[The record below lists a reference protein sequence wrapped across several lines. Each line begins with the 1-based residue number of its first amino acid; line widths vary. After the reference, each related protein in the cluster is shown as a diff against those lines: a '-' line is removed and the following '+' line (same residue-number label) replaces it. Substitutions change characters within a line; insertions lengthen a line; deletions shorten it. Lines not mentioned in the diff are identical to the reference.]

1 MRKFLVTAW
10 LVGILAYCVPTYA
23 SGDYGCWQRV
33 MAASSSFT
41 DCSSTALLAPG
52 NDTRVNLVLLMV
64 DLRGGPASELRPVDR
79 AQFPEPIVPVGWSAF
94 SARLLPAS
102 PTDEGSSGLWA
113 IGEGSP
119 CLSIGRGQTEFIEAL
134 NSEGKLP
141 EGDRQRLT
149 EARMA
154 VTCDVAE
161 GAAAPADV
169 EVRSDAARPFAA
181 YLRAIRDFYAGRYDA
196 SAFKAL
202 SESRQPWVREAS
214 RYMTGRSWA
223 LLAQANAFDSWGDMD
238 HDKMDRKALDEA
250 ESALKAY
257 LKAYP
262 RGRYAASAYG
272 LLRRVHWLAG
282 DQSALAAAYAWQ
294 IEQQDAALRNVN
306 EFDLAQEIDAKLEPD
321 AYLAPG
327 SHPLLIAVEALR
339 RMRSGQGPIT
349 REAVEA
355 LRPRFKGQPALH
367 DYLLAAHAWFVEG
380 APARVVQLIPAA
392 AQSKPMTALEFS
404 RQTLRAFALDAT
416 GDAGARAALVALFPQ
431 ARGAYQRETLEV
443 ALAMYDERHGALAR
457 VFASESLVV
466 DPALRD
472 PLLMHVAGP
481 DLLRAIAE
489 DSKATPRE
497 RSVALYVLLYKQ
509 LTRGRYAEF
518 IADSKRLPANL
529 EAEDDGY
536 RILGEMIALA
546 DFRSAGTSDDYS
558 CPPLQ
563 KIAETLATSPQS
575 VTASL
580 CLAEFMRLNGL
591 DFDRFG
597 IDRAPAADELG
608 GSPSLFPGSHLPRQ
622 SFYQRVI
629 DDPKAPAEERAYALF
644 RAINCYAPSGN
655 NDCGGADVPVA
666 TRKAWFTELKR
677 RYPATPWAKQLRYYW

>member
-1 MRKFLVTAW
+1 MRKSFITAW
-10 LVGILAYCVPTYA
+10 LIGILAWCVSTYA

-33 MAASSSFT
+33 MAASSSFS

-52 NDTRVNLVLLMV
+52 NDTRVNLVLLMM
-64 DLRGGPASELRPVDR
+64 DLRGGQMGELRPVDR
-79 AQFPEPIVPVGWSAF
+79 AEFPEPVVPLGWESF
-94 SARLLPAS
+94 SVRLRPVPPA
-102 PTDEGSSGLWA
+102 DEESSGLWA
-113 IGEGSP
+113 SGEGSA
-119 CLSIGRGQTEFIEAL
+119 CLSIDRGQTEFIEAL

-141 EGDRQRLT
+141 EDDRERLIK
-149 EARMA
+149 ARMA
-154 VTCDVAE
+154 VTCN
-161 GAAAPADV
+161 AAGGEPAPAV

-181 YLRAIRDFYAGRYDA
+181 YLRAVRDFYAARYDA

-202 SESRQPWVREAS
+202 SDSRQPWVREAAL
-214 RYMTGRSWA
+214 YMTGRSWA
-223 LLAQANAFDSWGDMD
+223 LLAQANGFDEWGTID
-238 HDKMDRKALDEA
+238 HDTMDRKALGEA

-306 EFDLAQEIDAKLEPD
+306 DFDLAQEIDAKLEPD
-321 AYLAPG
+321 AYLAPE

-339 RMRSGQGPIT
+339 RMRSPESRIT

-355 LRPRFKGQPALH
+355 LRPRFKGQPALF

-380 APARVVQLIPAA
+380 APARVLQLIPAA
-392 AQSKPMTALEFS
+392 AQSKPMTTLEFS
-404 RQTLRAFALDAT
+404 RQTLRALTLDAT
-416 GDAGARAALVALFPQ
+416 SDAGARAALVALFPQ

-457 VFASESLVV
+457 VFASASLVV

-497 RSVALYVLLYKQ
+497 RAVALYVLLYKQ

-536 RILGEMIALA
+536 RILGEMTALA
-546 DFRSAGTSDDYS
+546 DFRSSGTSDDYS

-563 KIAETLATSPQS
+563 QVTEELAKSPQS
-575 VTASL
+575 VTAGL

-591 DFDRFG
+591 DYDRFG